1 MKDLRNGLY
10 GTALVLAAAGLGG
23 CASSMTVTGEPGVKM
38 GDSYAQV
45 LAVVSRNNAVTKQ
58 VDGQG
63 FRAEGYSAMFKDC
76 RTKYF
81 LFQGADGLQRVSYE
95 PAPHL
100 SMNQNC
106 RQPQAALSSPAS

>member
-1 MKDLRNGLY
+1 MNNLRNGLC
-10 GTALVLAAAGLGG
+10 GTALVLAAAVLGG
-23 CASSMTVTGEPGVKM
+23 CASSAATTGEPGVSM
-38 GDSYAQV
+38 GDSYQKV
-45 LAVVSRNNAVTKQ
+45 LAVVSRNNTVTKQ

-100 SMNQNC
+100 SVNQSC
-106 RQPQAALSSPAS
+106 RQP